1 MTDSSS
7 TWRQIPGFED
17 YEASDHGHI
26 AWNSP
31 PGRKMLR
38 PGTNTSGHQTV
49 GLYKDGRRHKKYIHE
64 LVLLAHVGERPTG
77 YVACH
82 ADDIPHHN
90 DLTNLRWDTRRA
102 NFIDALRNGRYDH
115 LLNES

>member
-1 MTDSSS
+1 MS
-7 TWRQIPGFED
+7 TWKPIPGYED
-17 YEASDHGHI
+17 YEVSDAGHI

-31 PGRKMLR
+31 KGRKMLR

-49 GLYKDGRRHKKYIHE
+49 GLYKDGRRSKKYIHE
-64 LVLLAHVGERPTG
+64 LVLLAHVGERPKG

-82 ADDIPHHN
+82 YDDQPAN
-90 DLTNLRWDTRRA
+90 NTLDNLRWDTPRA
-102 NFIDALRNGRYDH
+102 NLLDAIRNGRYDR